1 MKYLVVGLKKS
12 GVGAI
17 KLLLKNGEEV
27 FAYDK
32 DKEVV
37 KNLFAKNCDEKFK
50 KLNKNNEKFVILKK
64 LSAKNIK
71 NIDIVVLSPGV
82 FSKKLDALFKKYNKK
97 VISELDLASK
107 FCKAPILAITGTN
120 GKTTTVSLLFEMFK
134 NVNKKTC
141 LVGNVGISFCEKVFD
156 GNMDLA
162 ICEASSFQLEKVE
175 SFSPQ
180 IVGFLNICDDHLDRY
195 NSFDEYFKA
204 KQNIFKN
211 FTETNIAVFNYDDKR
226 LFDFS
231 KTICSRKYYFSLKT
245 LPDDLFGAY
254 VLDEQIVF
262 KLCKSEFKLNLR
274 EISLLGEHNLCNVMC
289 AGLMALLYGV
299 TFENVKN
306 AIKNFIP
313 PKHRI
318 EFVKKVDGVSFYDD
332 SKGTNI
338 ASTLSAVNCFKE
350 KILLMLGGEDKNENF
365 NNLFSKLPKN
375 VSRILCFG
383 RTKRKILN
391 SAKKCGFKN
400 IIACKNMKD
409 AFNFLNTKQMEES
422 VVLLSPACSSF
433 DQFSSYEERGNY
445 FKSLVWGLK
454 NEI

>member
-27 FAYDK
+27 FAFDK

-50 KLNKNNEKFVILKK
+50 KLKKNNEKFVILKK

-97 VISELDLASK
+97 VISELELASK

-175 SFSPQ
+175 NFSPQ

-211 FTETNIAVFNYDDKR
+211 FTETNIAVFNYDDRK

-231 KTICSRKYYFSLKT
+231 KTISSRKYYFSLKT

-254 VLDEQIVF
+254 ILDEQIVF
-262 KLCKSEFKLNLR
+262 KLCKSEFKLNLC
-274 EISLLGEHNLCNVMC
+274 EISLLGEHNLYNVMC
-289 AGLMALLYGV
+289 AGLMALLYGLS
-299 TFENVKN
+299 FENVKK
-306 AIKNFIP
+306 AIKNFMP

-365 NNLFSKLPKN
+365 NNFFSKLPKN

-383 RTKRKILN
+383 RTKRKILK

-400 IIACKNMKD
+400 ITVCKNMKD
-409 AFNFLNTKQMEES
+409 AFNFFNTKQMEES